1 MSANLE
7 NSALGHGTGKDQFSF
22 QFQRN
27 AMLKN
32 VQTIIQL
39 HSFHMLVLLSLSFLC
54 LPQDKSMNPRRGV
67 GSRKGLY
74 SEQVDWEDGRLV
86 PQNNHLAGVW
96 MPGSFVK
103 YQRNKQWRTKVKRQN
118 RLERLSGEL
127 EWKGLHSCKMSPME
141 WPAYGRNVLISS
153 IQRRAES
160 DYLSMIWTKAL

>member
-54 LPQDKSMNPRRGV
+54 LPQDNALFWDGA
-67 GSRKGLY
+67 GGIHKGYL
-74 SEQVDWEDGRLV
+74 LV
-86 PQNNHLAGVW
+86 
-96 MPGSFVK
+96 
-103 YQRNKQWRTKVKRQN
+103 
-118 RLERLSGEL
+118 
-127 EWKGLHSCKMSPME
+127 
-141 WPAYGRNVLISS
+141 
-153 IQRRAES
+153 
-160 DYLSMIWTKAL
+160 